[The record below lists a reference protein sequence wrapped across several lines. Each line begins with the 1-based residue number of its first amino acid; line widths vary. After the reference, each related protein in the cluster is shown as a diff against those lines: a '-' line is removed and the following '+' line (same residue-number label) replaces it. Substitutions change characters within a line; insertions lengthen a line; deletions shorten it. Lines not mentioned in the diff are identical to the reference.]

1 MSKGKR
7 PSQLLLDYRAV
18 YNQPAEQDTTAGQF
32 ALRKLFLD
40 KPDVFMQRL
49 QSMEVAHTSAR
60 AKVLGTPGKS
70 GPKPREPKADAPVVV
85 DSGTEKCLEVAERLL
100 KEWAK

>member
-7 PSQLLLDYRAV
+7 PSQLLMDYRAV
-18 YNQPAEQDTTAGQF
+18 YNQSATDDKTTGQL

-60 AKVLGTPGKS
+60 AKVLAP
-70 GPKPREPKADAPVVV
+70 PKTGGRQPKEKPKLVIVDA
-85 DSGTEKCLEVAERLL
+85 GTEKCLEAAEQLL
-100 KEWAK
+100 KDWAE